1 MNFASRHRL
10 RRTEQAIGFALL
22 LVGVAGCT
30 HPKRYPLQGQVV
42 LKDTATNQITVNHG
56 DIPGFMSA
64 MTMPYTVKDPAVLQ
78 AIEPGDK
85 VSAEVVAGKDPTE
98 YWLENV
104 RVTDSSARTQ
114 FRSTIAP
121 RMLVPGEHVP
131 DVPMVNQD
139 GKTIHLSDFA
149 GKAVLV
155 TFLYTRCPSPA
166 FCPRLTSQFV
176 RIQQELK
183 KSPADYSNTH
193 LITISFDPK
202 YDRPPV
208 MRKYG
213 LAYLDGDA
221 SGFSHWDFTSTS
233 EMDLGRL
240 AQAFGLQYEQQDNR
254 IAHNMSIVLI
264 APDGTV
270 ANFWSTTWTTP
281 ELLEALQQSAR
292 NKVQSARM

>member
-1 MNFASRHRL
+1 MDSAWRNYLGMISR
-10 RRTEQAIGFALL
+10 TIGFAILL
-22 LVGVAGCT
+22 AAVAGCS
-30 HPKRYPLQGQVV
+30 HAKRYPLQGQVV
-42 LKDTATNQITVNHG
+42 LKDTSTNQITVNHG

-64 MTMPYTVKDPAVLQ
+64 MTMPYMVKDPAVLQ

-85 VSAEVVAGKDPTE
+85 IAAEVVTGKDPSE
-98 YWLENV
+98 YWLEGV
-104 RVTDSSARTQ
+104 RVIDSSGRAQ
-114 FRSTIAP
+114 FRSTITP

-139 GKTIHLSDFA
+139 GKTIRLSDFA

-166 FCPRLTSQFV
+166 FCPRLTSQFA
-176 RIQQELK
+176 RIEQELK
-183 KSPADYSNTH
+183 KVPADYSNTH

-233 EMDLGRL
+233 EMDLSRL

-281 ELLEALQQSAR
+281 ELLEALQHSAR
-292 NKVQSARM
+292 SKVQSARM

>member
-1 MNFASRHRL
+1 MDSAWRNYLGMISR
-10 RRTEQAIGFALL
+10 TIGFAILL
-22 LVGVAGCT
+22 AAVAGCS
-30 HPKRYPLQGQVV
+30 HAKRYPLQGQVV
-42 LKDTATNQITVNHG
+42 LKDTSTNQITVNHG

-64 MTMPYTVKDPAVLQ
+64 MTMPYMVKDPAVLQ

-85 VSAEVVAGKDPTE
+85 IAAEVVTGKDPSE
-98 YWLENV
+98 YWLEGV
-104 RVTDSSARTQ
+104 RVIDSSGRAQ
-114 FRSTIAP
+114 FRSTITP

-139 GKTIHLSDFA
+139 GKTIRLSDFA

-166 FCPRLTSQFV
+166 FCPRLTSQFA

-183 KSPADYSNTH
+183 KSPGDYSNTH

-233 EMDLGRL
+233 EMDLSRL

-281 ELLEALQQSAR
+281 ELLEALQHSAR
-292 NKVQSARM
+292 SKVQSARM

>member
-1 MNFASRHRL
+1 MDFIRRAGATQPARL
-10 RRTEQAIGFALL
+10 VGFLL
-22 LVGVAGCT
+22 LMAALAGCS
-30 HPKRYPLQGQVV
+30 HPKRFPLQGQVV

-64 MTMPYTVKDPAVLQ
+64 MTMPYTVKDPSVLQ

-85 VSAEVVAGKDPTE
+85 IAAEVVTGKDPSE
-98 YWLENV
+98 YLLENV
-104 RVTDSSARTQ
+104 RVTDSSGRAQ
-114 FRSTIAP
+114 FRSSIAP
-121 RMLVPGEHVP
+121 RMLTPGEHVP
-131 DVPMVNQD
+131 DLPMVNQD
-139 GKTIHLSDFA
+139 GKTIHLSNFT

-155 TFLYTRCPSPA
+155 TFLYTRCPSPS
-166 FCPRLTSQFV
+166 FCPRLTSQFA

-183 KSPADYSNTH
+183 KSPADYNNTH

-221 SGFSHWDFTSTS
+221 TGFSHWDFASTS

-281 ELLEALQQSAR
+281 ELLEALQQAAH

>member
-1 MNFASRHRL
+1 MDFVWRDGAIRL
-10 RRTEQAIGFALL
+10 PRLVGFLL
-22 LVGVAGCT
+22 LLAVAAGCS
-30 HPKRYPLQGQVV
+30 HPKRFPLQGQVV
-42 LKDTATNQITVNHG
+42 LKDTASNQITVNHG

-64 MTMPYTVKDPAVLQ
+64 MTMPYTVKDPSVLQ

-85 VSAEVVAGKDPTE
+85 IAAEIVVGKDPSE

-104 RVTDSSARTQ
+104 RVTDSSGRAQ
-114 FRSTIAP
+114 FRSAIAP

-139 GKTIHLSDFA
+139 GKTIHLSDFT

-155 TFLYTRCPSPA
+155 TFLYTRCPSPS
-166 FCPRLTSQFV
+166 FCPRLTSQFA

-183 KSPADYSNTH
+183 KSPTDYNNTH

-213 LAYLDGDA
+213 LAYLDGDF
-221 SGFSHWDFTSTS
+221 SGFAHWDFASTS

-281 ELLEALQQSAR
+281 ELLQALQQSAR